1 MLTEN
6 SFVLNIPNDP
16 EVLGAVRHALAD
28 RLPRNHGD
36 DDDVLTVGAMLV
48 RQAQAWEGA
57 EGPVRL
63 RAATCGPV
71 VHLEATRE
79 LDAEVEAG
87 PSSRERL
94 HGLVDLL
101 SDRAER
107 YTVSSYAGTLTLSAQ
122 RVVHP
127 LGPESVI
134 DLREAA

>member
-6 SFVLNIPNDP
+6 SFVLNIPADP

-28 RLPRNHGD
+28 RLPANHAEDEG
-36 DDDVLTVGAMLV
+36 VLTVGAMLV
-48 RQAQAWEGA
+48 RQAQAWRGA

-79 LDAEVEAG
+79 LDPEVEAG
-87 PSSRERL
+87 PDSRERL
-94 HGLVDLL
+94 HGFVDLL
-101 SDRAER
+101 ADRAER
-107 YTVSSYAGTLTLSAQ
+107 FTVSSYAGTLTLSAQ

-127 LGPESVI
+127 MAAEPVI
-134 DLREAA
+134 DLCDAA

>member
-6 SFVLNIPNDP
+6 SFVLNIPADP

-28 RLPRNHGD
+28 RLPPTHAE

-48 RQAQAWEGA
+48 RQVQAWQGA
-57 EGPVRL
+57 SGPVRL

-71 VHLEATRE
+71 VHLEASRE
-79 LDAEVEAG
+79 LDLEVEAG
-87 PSSRERL
+87 PDSPERL

-101 SDRAER
+101 NERAER
-107 YTVSSYAGTLTLSAQ
+107 YTISSYGGTLTLSAQ

-127 LGPESVI
+127 MAEEPLI

>member
-6 SFVLNIPNDP
+6 SFVLNIPADP

-28 RLPRNHGD
+28 RLPRLHAD
-36 DDDVLTVGAMLV
+36 DEEVLTVGAMLV
-48 RQAQAWEGA
+48 RQAQVWQGA

-79 LDAEVEAG
+79 LDVQGEAG
-87 PSSRERL
+87 TSREHL

-101 SDRAER
+101 AERAER

-122 RVVHP
+122 RVAHP
-127 LGPESVI
+127 YSPEPVI
-134 DLREAA
+134 DLRDAA

>member
-1 MLTEN
+1 MLTDH
-6 SFVLNIPNDP
+6 SFVLNIPADQ

-28 RLPRNHGD
+28 RLPRLHAD

-48 RQAQAWEGA
+48 GQAQAWDGA
-57 EGPVRL
+57 EGPIRL

-79 LDAEVEAG
+79 LDVEVEAG
-87 PSSRERL
+87 PSSPDRL

-101 SDRAER
+101 TERAER

-122 RVVHP
+122 RIAHP
-127 LGPESVI
+127 YSPEPVI
-134 DLREAA
+134 DLRDAA

>member
-1 MLTEN
+1 MLTDH
-6 SFVLNIPNDP
+6 SFVLNIPSDP

-28 RLPRNHGD
+28 RLPALHAD
-36 DDDVLTVGAMLV
+36 DEEVLTVGAMLV
-48 RQAQAWEGA
+48 RQAQAWQGA

-79 LDAEVEAG
+79 LDVEGDTG
-87 PSSRERL
+87 PTREHL

-101 SDRAER
+101 ADRAER

-122 RVVHP
+122 RVAHP
-127 LGPESVI
+127 YSPEPVL
-134 DLREAA
+134 DLRDAA

>member
-6 SFVLNIPNDP
+6 AFVLSIPAGP
-16 EVLGAVRHALAD
+16 EVLGAVRLALAD

-36 DDDVLTVGAMLV
+36 DEDVLTVGAMLV

-63 RAATCGPV
+63 KAATCGPV

-79 LDAEVEAG
+79 LDAEVVAG
-87 PSSRERL
+87 AETRDRL
-94 HGLVDLL
+94 HGLVDALA
-101 SDRAER
+101 DRAER
-107 YTVSSYAGTLTLSAQ
+107 FTVSAYAGTLTLSAQ
-122 RVVHP
+122 RVAHP
-127 LGPESVI
+127 FTAAPAI